1 MFPHKTN
8 FIFANNF
15 NDLLIMEKFNFED
28 FRVEKAI
35 NAVLYISRKLKRNDF
50 HKIFKIL
57 YFADRNH
64 ISEYGRSIT
73 GDTYIAMNDGP
84 VPSNIYDIFKSVRG
98 DGFFKD
104 NNNFSQAFNVVNWDL
119 IQPISEPDLKKL
131 SKTDLEFLDNSLI
144 EYGDLSWDE
153 VREKSHDYAW
163 RNTVKNSPISLVNL
177 VIETGNSE
185 SYVEYLKEQMLLAK
199 SF

>member
-1 MFPHKTN
+1 
-8 FIFANNF
+8 
-15 NDLLIMEKFNFED
+15 MEKFNFED

-35 NAVLYISRKLKRNDF
+35 NAVLYITRKLKRNDF

-64 ISEYGRSIT
+64 ISDYGRSIT

-84 VPSNIYDIFKSVRG
+84 VPSNLYDIFKSVRG

-104 NNNFSQAFNVVNWDL
+104 NNNFSQVFNVVNWDL
-119 IQPISEPDLKKL
+119 IQPIAEPNLKKL
-131 SKTDLEFLDNSLI
+131 SKTDLEFLNNSLI
-144 EYGDLSWDE
+144 EYGDLTWDE

-163 RNTVKNSPISLVNL
+163 RNTVKNSPISLDNL
-177 VIETGNSE
+177 VIETGNDE

>member
-1 MFPHKTN
+1 
-8 FIFANNF
+8 
-15 NDLLIMEKFNFED
+15 MEKFNFED

-35 NAVLYISRKLKRNDF
+35 NAVLYITRKLKRNDF

-64 ISEYGRSIT
+64 ISDYGRSIT

-84 VPSNIYDIFKSVRG
+84 VPSNLYDIFKSVRG

-104 NNNFSQAFNVVNWDL
+104 KNNFSQVFNVVNWDL
-119 IQPISEPDLKKL
+119 IQPIAEPNLKKL
-131 SKTDLEFLDNSLI
+131 SKTDLEFLNNSLI
-144 EYGDLSWDE
+144 EYGDLTWDE

-163 RNTVKNSPISLVNL
+163 RNTVKNSPISLDNL
-177 VIETGNSE
+177 VIETGNDE
-185 SYVEYLKEQMLLAK
+185 SYVQYLKEQMLLAK

>member
-1 MFPHKTN
+1 MQ
-8 FIFANNF
+8 
-15 NDLLIMEKFNFED
+15 IMNPYVFED
-28 FRVEKAI
+28 FQTDKAL
-35 NAVLYISRKLKRNDF
+35 NAVLYITHKLNRNDF
-50 HKIFKIL
+50 HKVFKVL

-64 ISEYGRSIT
+64 ISEHGRSIT

-104 NNNFSQAFNVVNWDL
+104 DGKFSSLFSVLNWD
-119 IQPISEPDLKKL
+119 IISPIAPADLKKL
-131 SKTDLEFLDNSLI
+131 SKTDVNQLDQSLKQ
-144 EYGDLSWDE
+144 YGDMSWEE

-163 RNTVKNSPISLVNL
+163 RNTVKNAPISLENL
-177 VIETGNSE
+177 VMETGNDD
-185 SYVEYLKEQMLLAK
+185 SYVAYLKEQALFAK